1 METPLVREQI
11 RPLEPVGPDP
21 FIDGCS
27 AHGVGG
33 GVSYPLDERRVVGV
47 VEEEA
52 RGVQHLPVAQALE
65 ALVRVALVG

>member
-33 GVSYPLDERRVVGV
+33 GVSSLSLDPTIGGSRLDQGRVVGV
-47 VEEEA
+47 VEEKA
-52 RGVQHLPVAQALE
+52 RGVEDLAVA
-65 ALVRVALVG
+65 